1 MEQRAHQPR
10 AIGDYITSQEIG
22 AGSFAVV
29 WKARHKITGHE
40 VAIKEIGTEK
50 LNKKLQE
57 SLLSEISIL
66 KKANHPNII
75 RLHAI
80 VEAPDRIYLI
90 LEYCAGGDLA
100 GYIHRHGKVGE
111 SAARNIMQQLGSGL
125 QVLRKNNLIHRDLK
139 PQNLLLSTNDHNAVL
154 KIADFGFARSLQP
167 QGMAETLCGSPL
179 YMAPEILHCQKY
191 DAKADL
197 WSVGAILYQ
206 LVLGRPPF
214 SGNNHVQ
221 LLQNITKNEV
231 QFPHAAQLHPDCIDM
246 CRKLLRRNPVERLS
260 FEEFF
265 NHPFMR
271 PSSLRPFHKATH
283 TDVDSLDSHQE
294 DCFPFL
300 IDEEPQ
306 GTIDIPVKQP
316 PQTRITGVKLSNSPP
331 NLFKEQ
337 RGIPDHEE
345 TGKVYHMAEAEACQD
360 AEGSS
365 SPRTVVDSME
375 YIERDYVVVKRFT
388 SPEALSLTFS
398 ASPNDQHGSKGG
410 SPHKNF
416 TKSSSPVLHAPLS
429 GGAGSRGSTP
439 PGLSE
444 GYHHP
449 DSGDTLEA
457 PSPHP
462 ATRISS
468 LQCCARLV
476 AELATDKFNSGH
488 PLESLSVHLICL
500 AIWKEALQV
509 CHAWAAPATGPRGL
523 GMPRDQEGAATCTQV
538 EHEFSLA
545 VDRGDGY
552 AAHLRSM
559 DGSVEMP
566 DAVEI
571 IFQAALTVGRAGAVE
586 ELMGNV
592 ANASV
597 AYGKA
602 VTFLYFL
609 LVEGPCLQLNPPLAL
624 TLGDRQRL
632 KRYADM
638 INARLKT
645 CTAQRDLPQAGRS

>member
-345 TGKVYHMAEAEACQD
+345 TGK
-360 AEGSS
+360 
-365 SPRTVVDSME
+365 
-375 YIERDYVVVKRFT
+375 
-388 SPEALSLTFS
+388 
-398 ASPNDQHGSKGG
+398 HGSKGG

-476 AELATDKFNSGH
+476 AELATDKVLQLWPSFGITLCAFDM
-488 PLESLSVHLICL
+488 PCDLEGSVASVPCLGSTGNWSPRLGNAQRSRRRCHL
-500 AIWKEALQV
+500 
-509 CHAWAAPATGPRGL
+509 HAR
-523 GMPRDQEGAATCTQV
+523 
-538 EHEFSLA
+538 
-545 VDRGDGY
+545 
-552 AAHLRSM
+552 
-559 DGSVEMP
+559 SVEMP